1 MRKIFLSMVAL
12 VIAMTT
18 MAAGSGTGWVK
29 SFAPVEAKKNLGGIK
44 TAVATD
50 GSVYASS
57 TYDQPFAFGEGTA
70 TDTEGLLAACVVKY
84 DQKGAE
90 KWVASFIGGD
100 ATVSA
105 MTTDID
111 GNLYVA
117 GSFLSASL
125 KIVGATAENT
135 KTVTGSEESITA
147 FVAKFTADGEVT
159 AATAVGSATDAD
171 IAASGLYF
179 AMPEDVYVM
188 PNDILVDGDKVYVTA
203 AYTGDVADLSWE
215 GRYLNVADFMYM
227 DNKSMG
233 VFSMAKADLTGMAS
247 EFNIG
252 NTELLSENQHYAE
265 AFKYIRYANKPI
277 VAFIGFGNLTI
288 TDNSGNKKDLKF
300 EVATDESGTKEH
312 ALMVAAFGL
321 TFKLAAATHTQDA
334 VPYNIAGA
342 SISADGTAYLGGTFA
357 NVFPFDNTQSATEAT
372 PFAAAI
378 SMTTGSVK
386 WAKVAAGAGVAISTL
401 LQGEAFAVTTGTS
414 GYAFN
419 TADGTAAEPEPFT
432 EGTVKATDIN
442 ELYNALAYI
451 AADEADAKV
460 YVCGPSNAV
469 TPELEPISEA
479 TTWDFSKLTAN
490 TASANYNSSKE
501 GILLTAETTPS
512 ITDEYLYS
520 DYAGTDFTVSDET
533 AFRSDAISFTGE
545 YPIRKNRFAQNGVL
559 KFKTTVDGTITVSFS
574 DTGSSASATAV
585 KRYLVV
591 NGEQTEYWTSRENNG
606 TEPYSAQLN
615 VTSGKI
621 AVAAGEVTISG
632 SSAITV
638 SKIIFTPASSAVKNI
653 EAAVNVKN
661 GVKKYVK
668 NGKLVIET
676 ANGIFSVAGAQVK

>member
-1 MRKIFLSMVAL
+1 
-12 VIAMTT
+12 
-18 MAAGSGTGWVK
+18 
-29 SFAPVEAKKNLGGIK
+29 
-44 TAVATD
+44 
-50 GSVYASS
+50 
-57 TYDQPFAFGEGTA
+57 
-70 TDTEGLLAACVVKY
+70 
-84 DQKGAE
+84 
-90 KWVASFIGGD
+90 
-100 ATVSA
+100 
-105 MTTDID
+105 
-111 GNLYVA
+111 
-117 GSFLSASL
+117 
-125 KIVGATAENT
+125 
-135 KTVTGSEESITA
+135 
-147 FVAKFTADGEVT
+147 
-159 AATAVGSATDAD
+159 
-171 IAASGLYF
+171 
-179 AMPEDVYVM
+179 
-188 PNDILVDGDKVYVTA
+188 
-203 AYTGDVADLSWE
+203 
-215 GRYLNVADFMYM
+215 MYM

-233 VFSMAKADLTGMAS
+233 VFSVAKADLTGMAS

-401 LQGEAFAVTTGTS
+401 MQGEAFAVTTGTS

-574 DTGSSASATAV
+574 DTGSSANATAV